1 MILTAAV
8 AAVLGALVSAL
19 VVRARAGREQ
29 ALLEERLRARDAH
42 VAEELRRREQIQD
55 EVVEA
60 RREQSRLERELA
72 TLTERL
78 DRERA
83 TATEKLEA
91 MAQAEQRLREAFSSL
106 SAQALQA
113 NGEQFLTLARTQL
126 EKFQE
131 SSRAEL
137 DQRREAVE
145 QLVKPI
151 GETLQKVET
160 KLLEVEKGRVASEST
175 LREHLQNVHATQLR
189 LQVETANLVKALRA
203 PNVRGRW
210 GEIQLKRV
218 VEIAGML
225 EYCDFQ
231 QQASVEVDGGGRRRP
246 DLLVRLP
253 SGRSVVVDSKVPLSH
268 YLEALEAADEE
279 TRIARLRDH
288 AAQVRRHLQE
298 LSGKAYWDSLEG
310 TPEFVVLF
318 LPGETFFSAALEQD
332 PSLIE
337 FGVDQRV
344 ILATPTTL
352 IALLKAVAYGWRQE
366 QIAENAREISDLG
379 RTLYDRVR
387 VMASHLSSV
396 GRGLERA
403 VDAYN
408 KGVGSLERTVLPAAR
423 RFRDL
428 RAAAGE
434 EIVGLEPVE
443 RSTRSITAP
452 ELLDASGE
460 EESGADAEAGSEHS
474 EPEGDPPP
482 LPPTATS

>member
-1 MILTAAV
+1 
-8 AAVLGALVSAL
+8 
-19 VVRARAGREQ
+19 
-29 ALLEERLRARDAH
+29 
-42 VAEELRRREQIQD
+42 
-55 EVVEA
+55 
-60 RREQSRLERELA
+60 
-72 TLTERL
+72 
-78 DRERA
+78 
-83 TATEKLEA
+83 
-91 MAQAEQRLREAFSSL
+91 
-106 SAQALQA
+106 
-113 NGEQFLTLARTQL
+113 
-126 EKFQE
+126 
-131 SSRAEL
+131 
-137 DQRREAVE
+137 
-145 QLVKPI
+145 
-151 GETLQKVET
+151 
-160 KLLEVEKGRVASEST
+160 
-175 LREHLQNVHATQLR
+175 
-189 LQVETANLVKALRA
+189 
-203 PNVRGRW
+203 
-210 GEIQLKRV
+210 
-218 VEIAGML
+218 
-225 EYCDFQ
+225 
-231 QQASVEVDGGGRRRP
+231 VDGGGRRRP